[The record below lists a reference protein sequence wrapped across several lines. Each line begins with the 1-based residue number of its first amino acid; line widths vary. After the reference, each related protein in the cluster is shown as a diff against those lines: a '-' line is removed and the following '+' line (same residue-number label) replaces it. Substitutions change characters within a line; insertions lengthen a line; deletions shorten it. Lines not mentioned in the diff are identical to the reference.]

1 MFISLEDLCES
12 MHKRGYRYCSF
23 QKEMMTPVAGKPT
36 KDEFMAFSK
45 PNQGLYFS
53 LIHEAVFF
61 DDDDDDSEGHTKLV
75 PQWYTFT
82 KYQYEEMSLE
92 LSSRHLI
99 FAKFDESSLEKV
111 DGVAKDWAK
120 VAETKKGVMAT
131 SANNWDVDTVV
142 AWDFG
147 AMSDVEVYRNVGSY
161 QYDAEP
167 VASAAE
173 FYRAPDHCVVM

>member
-1 MFISLEDLCES
+1 MFIQDLCES

-36 KDEFMAFSK
+36 KEVFMPMAVSK
-45 PNQGLYFS
+45 PNKGLYFS
-53 LIHEAVFF
+53 LIGGAVSF
-61 DDDDDDSEGHTKLV
+61 DEGNCTKLV
-75 PQWYTFT
+75 PQWYTYT
-82 KYQYEEMSLE
+82 KYEYEEMHE
-92 LSSRHLI
+92 QLSSRHLI
-99 FAKFDESSLEKV
+99 FAKFDESSLQKV
-111 DGVAKDWAK
+111 DGVAMDWAK

-142 AWDFG
+142 VWDFG

-161 QYDAEP
+161 QYDTEP

-173 FYRAPDHCVVM
+173 FYRAPDHCNVM